1 MVSMVFIM
9 KFLLLRQVVSHVSL
23 YYFSIIKILCC
34 LKWSSLSGLSVVN
47 PESIVMLKYHV
58 SLSTLYIR

>member
-1 MVSMVFIM
+1 MLSEMVISETV
-9 KFLLLRQVVSHVSL
+9 
-23 YYFSIIKILCC
+23 
-34 LKWSSLSGLSVVN
+34 SVVN